1 MNNMS
6 ISMGKRQLV
15 DSIWKSAGIEGLG
28 TTFPNIEKIL
38 ENISVQTK
46 RDEVFFIVNM
56 KRAWYFLFDNIS
68 NPNNISYLQE
78 LNKICMEELSY
89 DAGNIRTAPVT
100 IDGTSWV
107 PELPQEDVII
117 DKLKEIEDM
126 SNRLEAA
133 LEMFCFVARTQM
145 FLDGNKRVAQLMCN
159 KIMMQADVGIFSVP
173 YDQIDRFK
181 ELLVNYYET
190 NDSNKIKTFFREKC
204 LLLNPEYVQK
214 QKLYD
219 EQKGIK
225 HRVRR

>member
-38 ENISVQTK
+38 ENIPVQTK

-56 KRAWYFLFDNIS
+56 KRSWYFLFDNIS

-100 IDGTSWV
+100 IGGTSWI

-190 NDSNKIKTFFREKC
+190 NDSNKTFFREKC

>member
-1 MNNMS
+1 MS

-38 ENISVQTK
+38 ENIPVQTK

-100 IDGTSWV
+100 IGGTSWI